1 MEVRFSSIAI
11 KQRDLLKKSGNTLAQ
26 KKISLLLEEIKSTP
40 FLGTGHPEQLKGYSV
55 PTFSR
60 KIDKKNRFIY
70 SIPEN
75 ETVIEVL
82 SIWGHYDDK

>member
-1 MEVRFSSIAI
+1 MEVRFSSLAI
-11 KQRDLLKKSGNTLAQ
+11 KQRDLLKRNGNTLAQ
-26 KKISLLLEEIKSTP
+26 KKISLLLEEIKNTP
-40 FLGTGHPEQLKGYSV
+40 FIGTGHPERLKGYSV

-70 SIPEN
+70 SIQEN